1 MRRAVV
7 LSILLML
14 GLPARRTLG
23 AAGSPGLDDPG
34 KVGTV
39 DFPTSCSARAQP
51 EFLRGVALLHSFFYE
66 EARRVFT
73 SAATID
79 PSCAMAHWGVAMT
92 WYHPIWAPPTD
103 DELQAGLQAIT
114 KAEKA
119 GARTERERDYIG
131 AVAAFYRAAKD
142 NATGPAG
149 QSCHGP
155 TDYLVRRVS
164 FSNALEKLHA
174 KYPDD
179 VEAAA
184 IYALSLLLSSPKE
197 EDLPILLKAAAI
209 LEPLWK
215 EHPNHPGLVH
225 YLIHAYDTPALAQK
239 GIAAADAYASL
250 APWVPHAL
258 HMPSHIYTRLGM
270 WQKSIDCNLASA
282 EAAREYA
289 RKYHPD
295 AANYNELHAL
305 DYLAYAYLQTARD
318 AKAKEVADRV
328 AAITKTWPEVDFAVA
343 YAAGAIPARL
353 VLERQAWQEAASMAA
368 PRPALVGKF
377 PFDAAHLEFAKA
389 LGRVHTGDLPG
400 AREAMAKMKELKD
413 ASTDPRAAF
422 FRRQLELQMLAVE
435 GWIAW
440 AENRHDEA
448 IAFLRY
454 AADEEDA
461 LGKHPVSP
469 GAIVPIRELLG
480 DLCLELNRPSDALAA
495 FERSLQLNPGR
506 YRATAGAAQ
515 AAEIAG
521 KPETARDYYR
531 RLIDLTAGSDGQRP
545 EILRAKTYLARG
557 ATPRPEPPRDA
568 PSSAGS

>member
-1 MRRAVV
+1 MRPHVPLLLLVA
-7 LSILLML
+7 LSSSVAAAPPAGESPAL
-14 GLPARRTLG
+14 GDL
-23 AAGSPGLDDPG
+23 S

-39 DFPTSCSARAQP
+39 DFPTSCSDKAKP

-73 SAATID
+73 SAAAQD

-103 DELQAGLQAIT
+103 AELQAGLEAIG
-114 KAEKA
+114 KAESA
-119 GARTERERDYIG
+119 GAGTERERDYIA
-131 AVAAFYRAAKD
+131 AVAAFYRGAKESGK
-142 NATGPAG
+142 GPAG

-155 TDYLVRRVS
+155 TDYATRRAA
-164 FSNALEKLHA
+164 FSDAMEKVHL

-184 IYALSLLLSSPKE
+184 FHALSLILSSPKE
-197 EDLPILLKAAAI
+197 QDVPNQMKAALI

-215 EHPNHPGLVH
+215 KHPDHPGLVH
-225 YLIHAYDTPALAQK
+225 YLIHAYDHPALASK
-239 GIAAADAYASL
+239 GLAAADQYASI

-258 HMPSHIYTRLGM
+258 HMPSHIYTRLGL
-270 WQKSIDCNLASA
+270 WQKSIDGNLASA
-282 EAAREYA
+282 RAAREYA
-289 RKYHPD
+289 RQYHPD

-318 AKAKEVADRV
+318 TRAREVAERL
-328 AAITKTWPEVDFAVA
+328 AKITRTWPEVDFAVA

-353 VLERQAWQEAASMAA
+353 VLERQAWQEAVALA
-368 PRPALVGKF
+368 PPEKALVEKF
-377 PFDAAHLEFAKA
+377 PFDAAHVEFARA
-389 LGRVHTGDLPG
+389 LGCVHTGDLPG
-400 AREAMAKMKELKD
+400 ARRAMGKMQQLHD
-413 ASTDPRAAF
+413 ASTHPSAAF
-422 FRRQLELQMLAVE
+422 FRKQLELQQLAVA

-440 AENRHDEA
+440 AESRPDEA
-448 IAFLRY
+448 IETLRE

-480 DLCLELNRPSDALAA
+480 DLYLELNRPADALAA

-506 YRATAGAAQ
+506 YRATAGAAR
-515 AAEIAG
+515 ASERVSN
-521 KPETARDYYR
+521 PDTARDLYR
-531 RLIDLTAGSDGQRP
+531 KLLDLAKDGDGQRP
-545 EILRAKTYLARG
+545 EIARAKAFLG
-557 ATPRPEPPRDA
+557 G
-568 PSSAGS
+568 SADRVTGR

>member
-1 MRRAVV
+1 MRRAFSV
-7 LSILLML
+7 SILLGLALWAIPCPAADSSPAL
-14 GLPARRTLG
+14 GDL
-23 AAGSPGLDDPG
+23 G
-34 KVGTV
+34 KVGSV
-39 DFPTSCSARAQP
+39 DFPTSCSAKAQP

-79 PSCAMAHWGVAMT
+79 PKCAMAHWGVAMT

-103 DELQAGLQAIT
+103 DDLKSGLEAIT
-114 KAEKA
+114 RAEAA

-131 AVAAFYRAAKD
+131 AVAAFYRTAKD

-155 TDYLVRRVS
+155 TDFIARRAS
-164 FSNALEKLHA
+164 FSNALESLHA
-174 KYPDD
+174 RYPDD
-179 VEAAA
+179 IEAAA
-184 IYALSLLLSSPKE
+184 FYALSLLLASPKE
-197 EDLPILLKAAAI
+197 EDLPIHLKAAGI

-215 EHPNHPGLVH
+215 THPSHPGLVH
-225 YLIHAYDTPALAQK
+225 YLIHAYDYPTLALK
-239 GIAAADAYASL
+239 GLPAADAYASL
-250 APWVPHAL
+250 APRIPHAL

-270 WQKSIDCNLASA
+270 WQKAIDANKASA

-289 RKYHPD
+289 AKYHPG

-305 DYLAYAYLQTARD
+305 DYLAYSYLQTAQD
-318 AKAKEVADRV
+318 AKAKEVADRL
-328 AAITKTWPEVDFAVA
+328 AQIDKSYPAVDFAVA

-353 VLERQAWQEAASMAA
+353 ALERQAWKEAASLAP
-368 PRPALVGKF
+368 PRPALVEKF
-377 PFDAAHLEFAKA
+377 PFDSGHVEFARA
-389 LGRVHTGDLPG
+389 LGRVRTGDLAG
-400 AREAMAKMKELKD
+400 AREAWAKMKQLHD

-422 FRRQLELQMLAVE
+422 FRRQLELQMLAVN

-440 AENRHDEA
+440 ADNRQDEA
-448 IAFLRY
+448 LALLRY

-480 DLCLELNRPSDALAA
+480 DLDLELNRPVDALAA

-506 YRATAGAAQ
+506 YRATAGAAR
-515 AAEIAG
+515 AAELAG
-521 KPETARDYYR
+521 RTETARDYYR
-531 RLIDLTAGSDGQRP
+531 KLTDLARDGDGQRP
-545 EILRAKTYLARG
+545 ELARARAFLGEG
-557 ATPRPEPPRDA
+557 ASGVTGR
-568 PSSAGS
+568 